1 MISKIFMIIGFK
13 RKTFMPRFFISKI
26 QNIWTPQG
34 ASFEKS
40 TDFLAKYKINN
51 IYLPNER

>member
-26 QNIWTPQG
+26 EINWTPQEFHLKKTLN
-34 ASFEKS
+34 SWQNTK
-40 TDFLAKYKINN
+40 
-51 IYLPNER
+51 